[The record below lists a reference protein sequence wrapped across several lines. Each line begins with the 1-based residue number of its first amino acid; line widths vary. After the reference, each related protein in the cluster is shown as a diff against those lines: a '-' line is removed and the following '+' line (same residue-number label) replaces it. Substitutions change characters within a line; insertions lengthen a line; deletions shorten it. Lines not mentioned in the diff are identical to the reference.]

1 MGQEQKQ
8 KQDLRNIVLTMLVE
22 TMEKQGFSHI
32 LIQDAFSEYDL
43 DPQEK
48 AFVERLYRG
57 TLEQILYLDYI
68 LEPFLKDGKR
78 KIKPVIRNILR
89 MSLYQMLFM
98 DSVPDRAAIYEGVR
112 LTEKRGFRNLKGF
125 VNAMLRNV
133 QRGPL
138 PENVPDHIRL
148 SEPKWLYDR
157 MVNQEGK
164 ETATLFF
171 EAVNKPDQWVCARL
185 NLKEK
190 KKEEILDLLAADFCQ
205 VKDVAEIPE
214 AVCLKHSNDLTALKA
229 FQEGLLFFQDRSAMY
244 PASLLEKFA
253 PRETIHQILDVCAAP
268 GGKALHLAEKYPN
281 AQILARDISENKVV
295 LIEENAKRMRTDQV
309 KAQVWDAT
317 VLDQEML
324 KKADIVIADLPCSG
338 LGDIGSKPEIRY
350 RVTEDDIMTLC
361 SLQKEIL
368 ETVQSYVTEGGFLS
382 YSTCTVTR
390 EENEENAKWF
400 TSQFPFEL
408 LAERR
413 FLPGIDD
420 CDGAYVAL
428 FRRKKT

>member
-1 MGQEQKQ
+1 MGQKQ
-8 KQDLRNIVLTMLVE
+8 KQDLRNIVLIMLVE

-32 LIQDAFSEYDL
+32 LIQDAFSRYDL
-43 DPQEK
+43 DAQEK

-57 TLEQILYLDYI
+57 TLEQILYLDFI
-68 LEPFLKDGKR
+68 IEPFVKGGR
-78 KIKPVIRNILR
+78 KKTKPVIWNILR
-89 MSLYQMLFM
+89 MSLYQMMFM

-125 VNAMLRNV
+125 VNAVLRNV

-138 PENVPDHIRL
+138 PESVPEHIRL

-157 MVNQEGK
+157 MVKQEGK

-171 EAVNKPDQWVCARL
+171 ESANKPDKWVCARL

-190 KKEEILDLLAADFCQ
+190 KKEEILALLADDSCQ
-205 VKDVAEIPE
+205 VKDVAGISE
-214 AVCLKHSNDLTALKA
+214 AVYLKNSSDLTSLSA
-229 FQEGLLFFQDRSAMY
+229 FQEGLLFFQDSSAMY
-244 PASLLEKFA
+244 PASLLEQFA
-253 PRETIHQILDVCAAP
+253 NRETVHMILDVCAAP

-281 AQILARDISENKVV
+281 AQIVARDISDSKVA
-295 LIEENAKRMRTDQV
+295 LIEENAKRMRADQV

-317 VLDQEML
+317 ILDKEML
-324 KKADIVIADLPCSG
+324 QKADIVIADLPCSG

-350 RVTEDDIMTLC
+350 RVKEEDIRTL
-361 SLQKEIL
+361 SVLQRDIL
-368 ETVQSYVTEGGFLS
+368 ETVQSYVAEEGFLS

-390 EENEENAKWF
+390 EENEENAQWF
-400 TSQFPFEL
+400 CSQFPFEL

-428 FRRKKT
+428 FRRKKA

>member
-1 MGQEQKQ
+1 MGQKQ

-32 LIQDAFSEYDL
+32 LIQDAFSKYDL
-43 DPQEK
+43 DAQEK

-68 LEPFLKDGKR
+68 IEPFVKGGR
-78 KIKPVIRNILR
+78 KKTKPVIWNILR
-89 MSLYQMLFM
+89 MCLYQMLFM

-125 VNAMLRNV
+125 VNAVLRNV

-138 PENVPDHIRL
+138 PENVPEHIRL

-171 EAVNKPDQWVCARL
+171 EAANKPDKWVCARL

-190 KKEEILDLLAADFCQ
+190 KKEEILALLAEDSCQ
-205 VKDVAEIPE
+205 VKDVEGIPE
-214 AVCLKHSNDLTALKA
+214 AVYLKNSSDLTSLRA
-229 FQEGLLFFQDRSAMY
+229 FQEGLLFFQDSSAMY
-244 PASLLEKFA
+244 PASFLEQFA
-253 PRETIHQILDVCAAP
+253 HRETVHLILDVCAAP
-268 GGKALHLAEKYPN
+268 GGKALHLAEKYPDVP
-281 AQILARDISENKVV
+281 ILARDISDSKVA

-309 KAQVWDAT
+309 KSQVWDAT
-317 VLDQEML
+317 VLDKEMMQ
-324 KKADIVIADLPCSG
+324 KADIVIADLPCSG

-350 RVTEDDIMTLC
+350 RVKEEDIRTL
-361 SLQKEIL
+361 SVLQRNIL
-368 ETVQSYVTEGGFLS
+368 ETVQSYVAEGGFLS

-390 EENEENAKWF
+390 EENEENAQWF
-400 TSQFPFEL
+400 CSQFPFEL

-428 FRRKKT
+428 FQRKKA

>member
-1 MGQEQKQ
+1 MGQKQ

-32 LIQDAFSEYDL
+32 LIQDAFSRYDL

-57 TLEQILYLDYI
+57 TLEQILYLDHI
-68 LEPFLKDGKR
+68 LEPFVKGGR
-78 KIKPVIRNILR
+78 KKTKPVIWNILR

-125 VNAMLRNV
+125 VNAVLRNV
-133 QRGPL
+133 QRGSL
-138 PENVPDHIRL
+138 PENIPEYVRL
-148 SEPKWLYDR
+148 SEPKWLYER
-157 MVNQEGK
+157 MVKQEGQ

-171 EAVNKPDQWVCARL
+171 EAANRPDKWVCARL

-190 KKEEILDLLAADFCQ
+190 KKDEILALLEEDSCQ
-205 VKDVAEIPE
+205 VRDVEGIPE
-214 AVCLKHSNDLTALKA
+214 AVYLKNSNDLTALKA
-229 FQEGLLFFQDRSAMY
+229 FQEGLLFFQDSSAMY

-253 PRETIHQILDVCAAP
+253 RRETINQILDVCAAP

-281 AQILARDISENKVV
+281 AQILARDISESKVA
-295 LIEENAKRMRTDQV
+295 LIEDNAKRMRTAQV
-309 KAQVWDAT
+309 RTQVWDAT

-324 KKADIVIADLPCSG
+324 QNADIVIADLPCSG

-350 RVTEDDIMTLC
+350 RVTEDDIRTL
-361 SLQKEIL
+361 SGLQRDIL
-368 ETVQSYVTEGGFLS
+368 ETVQSYVAKEGFLS

-390 EENEENAKWF
+390 EENEENAQWF
-400 TSQFPFEL
+400 CTQFPFEL

-428 FRRKKT
+428 FRRKKA